1 MNLFK
6 VCFHVSKLEDWPVA
20 LKNINNFINDISGE
34 SEFDIRVVANSAG
47 VLILTN
53 ELRGELELNM
63 KELSEKRVTFEFC
76 NNALSFYKI
85 DKKVVFD
92 WAKVVKAGITEIV
105 RLQDLGFSYI
115 KP

>member
-1 MNLFK
+1 MNQFK

-20 LKNINNFINDISGE
+20 LKNINNFINDISDE
-34 SEFDIRVVANSAG
+34 SEFDIKVVANSAG

-53 ELRGELELNM
+53 ELRSELEPTM
-63 KELSEKRVTFEFC
+63 KKLSDKGVIFEFC
-76 NNALSFYKI
+76 NNALNLYKI
-85 DKKVVFD
+85 DKKLVFD

-105 RLQDLGFSYI
+105 RLQELGFSYI